1 MEKWQRAPSTINPS
15 QNSSQLYLTSA
26 NTTLLFVLHI
36 SVCLPSRFRF
46 VLGREKCGI
55 DRARAFFRN
64 GRFLIFDIR
73 NSHYVSVVFYSA
85 AQAHD
90 THPPTHTGLDS
101 SLRLHPRRSHS
112 VYYAF
117 RCNLTPYMLDGIR
130 YKRPLNTESFN
141 TRKRRRRR
149 REVKHFQLLFLK
161 GLVILLLAAI
171 KKILI
176 AVALCAR
183 YDILNLAVTYRL

>member
-1 MEKWQRAPSTINPS
+1 MAAALRAPRTINPS

-26 NTTLLFVLHI
+26 NTTLLFTLHI
-36 SVCLPSRFRF
+36 YLSVCLVVSGWYSAAEAKSA
-46 VLGREKCGI
+46 VSIEREHFS
-55 DRARAFFRN
+55 A
-64 GRFLIFDIR
+64 FLIFDIR

-85 AQAHD
+85 AHARN

-101 SLRLHPRRSHS
+101 SLRLHPCCSHS

-117 RCNLTPYMLDGIR
+117 RCNLTPYMLGGIR

-141 TRKRRRRR
+141 TRKSRRRR
-149 REVKHFQLLFLK
+149 RELKHFQLLFLK
-161 GLVILLLAAI
+161 GFVILLLAAI

-183 YDILNLAVTYRL
+183 DTIFSTWL